1 MQNYIET
8 LADSDLFGT
17 MATLSFLLAAS
28 GLIPAIRRSRFYCA
42 LVFVCLLFMPVLH
55 LIGSYYLSQPH
66 P

>member
-1 MQNYIET
+1 
-8 LADSDLFGT
+8 